1 MKFKSLV
8 AIVVASIVMFSGCS
22 NSSQEQEVPK
32 KQMGVKKSDTQVKM
46 KNKKMF
52 QSVVKSE
59 ATILQKDEAKMY
71 CINCGMYLPKFY
83 KTNHAVKFKDGK
95 HRQFCSMY
103 CLVEQLELTDLRG
116 KEDTIEKFIVVDVK
130 SLKFISA
137 KEAFY
142 IVGSKVPG
150 TMTVTS
156 KYAFKNKS
164 DALEF
169 QSQHGGKLATYE
181 EAYQSAL
188 KDFARDTG
196 LVLAKRDSK
205 MYKMGKKLYNS
216 QCNKK
221 KLSRVDAH
229 TMADMKLHIQKTNVC
244 GENLNDGQLQAIMLY
259 YWDVRLNKFN
269 EMYGENKEVMKYA
282 EKFKEKFQ
290 KMKKNK

>member
-1 MKFKSLV
+1 MKLRILV
-8 AIVVASIVMFSGCS
+8 ATVVTSILLLGGCS
-22 NSSQEQEVPK
+22 NSSQEQEAPK
-32 KQMGVKKSDTQVKM
+32 KQMGAKKSDTKGMM

-52 QSVVKSE
+52 KSVSDSQ
-59 ATILQKDEAKMY
+59 ATILQDDEAKMY

-83 KTNHAVKFKDGK
+83 KTNHAVKFKNGK
-95 HRQFCSMY
+95 YRQFCSIY

-116 KEDTIEKFIVVDVK
+116 KEDTIEDIIVVDTK
-130 SLKFISA
+130 SLKFIPA

-142 IVGSKVPG
+142 VVGSSVPG

-156 KYAFKNKS
+156 KYAFKTKS
-164 DALEF
+164 DAAAF
-169 QSQHGGKLATYE
+169 QEKHGGELVTYK
-181 EAYQSAL
+181 EAYQIAL

-205 MYKMGKKLYNS
+205 MYKMGKKLYNT
-216 QCNKK
+216 QCNKE
-221 KLSRVDAH
+221 KLAKIDVH
-229 TMADMKLHIQKTNVC
+229 TMADMKRQIQKTNVC

-269 EMYGENKEVMKYA
+269 EMYGENEEVMKYA
-282 EKFKEKFQ
+282 EQFKEKFQ

>member
-1 MKFKSLV
+1 MKIKILL
-8 AIVVASIVMFSGCS
+8 ATVVAAVIMFSGC
-22 NSSQEQEVPK
+22 NSKPQEQVASQ
-32 KQMGVKKSDTQVKM
+32 KQMEKKGMM
-46 KNKKMF
+46 KKKMF
-52 QSVVKSE
+52 QSVADSE
-59 ATILQKDEAKMY
+59 ATILQDDEAKMY

-95 HRQFCSMY
+95 FRQFCSMY

-116 KEDTIEKFIVVDVK
+116 KEDTIEDFIVVDVK
-130 SLKFISA
+130 SLKFIRA
-137 KEAFY
+137 KEAY
-142 IVGSKVPG
+142 YVVGSKVPG

-164 DALEF
+164 DAVEF
-169 QSQHGGKLATYE
+169 QSMHGGKLATYE

-205 MYKMGKKLYNS
+205 MYKMGKKLYDT

-221 KLSRVDAH
+221 KLSKIDAH

-269 EMYGENKEVMKYA
+269 EMYGQNEEVMQHA
-282 EKFKEKFQ
+282 EKFKKKFQ
-290 KMKKNK
+290 QMEKNKQ